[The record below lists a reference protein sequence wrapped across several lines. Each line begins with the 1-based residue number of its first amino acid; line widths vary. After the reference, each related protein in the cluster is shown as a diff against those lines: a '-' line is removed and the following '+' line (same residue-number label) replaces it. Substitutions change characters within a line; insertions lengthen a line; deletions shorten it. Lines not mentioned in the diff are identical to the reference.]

1 MRIGSRYKIARRYGA
16 ELFEKTSTQKFA
28 LREGNRGGKKKRG
41 GRTPGDFARQLAEKQ
56 KARFLYGLSDRQM
69 RRAARQAS
77 TYRTGAAEALL
88 CALEMRL
95 DNAAY
100 RAGLAATRQASR
112 QAASHGHLCV
122 NGRRTNVPSRL
133 LRAGD
138 IVTMRPQS
146 AGKKLWPEGLE
157 GRPLPAWLSYDADR
171 KALSV
176 VGAPKLTRE
185 ELPFS
190 IDAVLEFYRR

>member
-1 MRIGSRYKIARRYGA
+1 MHIGSRYKIARRYGA

-28 LREGNRGGKKKRG
+28 LREGNRGGKKRG
-41 GRTPGDFARQLAEKQ
+41 GRTLGDFARQLAEKQ
-56 KARFLYGLSDRQM
+56 KARFLYGLNDRQM
-69 RRAARQAS
+69 RRAARRARAH
-77 TYRTGAAEALL
+77 RTGAAEALF

-100 RAGLAATRQASR
+100 RAGFVATRQAAR

-138 IVTMRPQS
+138 TVTVRPQS
-146 AGKKLWPEGLE
+146 AGKKLWPERTE
-157 GRPLPAWLSYDADR
+157 NRPLPAWLSYDTER
-171 KALSV
+171 KALLV
-176 VGAPKLTRE
+176 AGAPKLARE